1 LAEKKLSLQN
11 PQRLIQEIILP
22 HKTATEVSRI
32 IGNQTGEL
40 QISFGGNQIVFIF
53 QNTSVVS
60 RVVDGQYPPYQ
71 QIIPQTFNTTVV
83 TKKTPFISAL
93 KAGGIFSQNGNSVKL
108 DYLADNQKLVLSSE
122 SGDLGKNV
130 VELPSAV
137 EGQSG
142 QLILNYHYILDCLN
156 SIDAEEVVLKI
167 IDDNSP
173 TLLNPKT
180 EEGMLYLIM
189 PIKN

>member
-1 LAEKKLSLQN
+1 
-11 PQRLIQEIILP
+11 
-22 HKTATEVSRI
+22 
-32 IGNQTGEL
+32 
-40 QISFGGNQIVFIF
+40 
-53 QNTSVVS
+53 
-60 RVVDGQYPPYQ
+60 
-71 QIIPQTFNTTVV
+71 
-83 TKKTPFISAL
+83 
-93 KAGGIFSQNGNSVKL
+93 
-108 DYLADNQKLVLSSE
+108 
-122 SGDLGKNV
+122 V

>member
-1 LAEKKLSLQN
+1 
-11 PQRLIQEIILP
+11 
-22 HKTATEVSRI
+22 
-32 IGNQTGEL
+32 
-40 QISFGGNQIVFIF
+40 
-53 QNTSVVS
+53 VVS

-83 TKKTPFISAL
+83 TKKAPFISAL